1 MTIADKVSMGM
12 GNRLRVQMDNKRTDK
27 RTMNGKNNKW
37 IRVGGHMIQSTRIF
51 DKVHDRHLS
60 MEKVQ

>member
-12 GNRLRVQMDNKRTDK
+12 GNRLRVQTDNKRTDT

-37 IRVGGHMIQSTRIF
+37 IRVRGHMRQSTKIF
-51 DKVHDRHLS
+51 DEVHDRHPS